1 MMKHV
6 IGSTHKICCWA
17 LCCLFT
23 ILSLDLALAVNPR
36 ISNLQQKM
44 GQISSLRQRIS
55 EKADQG
61 IRLRQQFKEQMQVM
75 AEEIKDEQERMGTG
89 SYEKAIQCPRIDY
102 DLRLL
107 QQYDGYMSEID
118 RRLTYFQA
126 VDVQLAY
133 LFQQAEDDMKIIET
147 LNDMD
152 IASLMIRIDRVLV
165 EYLPEAEKPLIRA
178 EHLRLPQH
186 EDVWNAIVKRH

>member
-1 MMKHV
+1 MKQV
-6 IGSTHKICCWA
+6 IKGPHKICLWV

-23 ILSLDLALAVNPR
+23 ILSLDLALAVNPG

-44 GQISSLRQRIS
+44 GQLSSLRARIA

-61 IRLRQQFKEQMQVM
+61 TRIRQQFKEQMQAI
-75 AEEIKDEQERMGTG
+75 AEEIEDEQERMGTG

-107 QQYDGYMSEID
+107 QQYDGYLFEID
-118 RRLTYFQA
+118 RRLTYFQT

-133 LFQQAEDDMKIIET
+133 LLQQAEDDMKIIET

-152 IASLMIRIDRVLV
+152 IAALMLRIDRVLD

-178 EHLRLPQH
+178 EHLRLPEH
-186 EDVWNAIVKRH
+186 EGVWNEIVKHR